1 MPITSSQAVINPGA
15 PGDGRC
21 TVRVRRDKGTVY
33 VTPVGEL
40 DLAAAPL
47 VTRRLDELRGDYWQ
61 HLVLDL
67 RELTFMD
74 STGLRLAQTW
84 ERRTR
89 ESLREFTLLTGPAA
103 RHVLTVFGDPRL
115 GEPRS
120 APDRS
125 PSSRAAPGD

>member
-1 MPITSSQAVINPGA
+1 MPITPSQAVINPWA
-15 PGDGRC
+15 RSEGRC
-21 TVRVRRDKGTVY
+21 TVRIRRDKGTVH

-40 DLAAAPL
+40 DIAAAPL
-47 VTRRLDELRGDYWQ
+47 ITRRLDELRGDYWQ

-103 RHVLTVFGDPRL
+103 RRVFDVFGGPR
-115 GEPRS
+115 
-120 APDRS
+120 
-125 PSSRAAPGD
+125 